1 MKRLILCMALI
12 FSFLAFVPAYAE
24 GNTTE
29 DTTDLN
35 KNCSITIRSTYQV
48 NNGGSP
54 EYVIKKDDGTVFYL
68 KVDRV
73 EGNTIK
79 LPEGNY
85 KITETKTK
93 EGFVPMAKDGVYI
106 TLPHKDEKGDIHYN
120 TIIEMKSDRV
130 PEKPQDNT
138 PNPSEPI
145 KNVPVKDEPKG
156 EPIILGERP
165 EENKPTPPHPG
176 NEDEE
181 TPEQPTEPEKPVD
194 EETTPDTEPA
204 PRRGQSP
211 KTGDSMVFEILG
223 VVTIAVLL
231 TVLYFIWKNKNKE
244 KTN

>member
-12 FSFLAFVPAYAE
+12 FSFLAFVPVYAE
-24 GNTTE
+24 GNTVE
-29 DTTDLN
+29 GTTDLN

-130 PEKPQDNT
+130 PEKPNNT
-138 PNPSEPI
+138 PTPSEPI
-145 KNVPVKDEPKG
+145 KDVPVKDEPKD
-156 EPIILGERP
+156 EPVVLGERP
-165 EENKPTPPHPG
+165 EENKPQ
-176 NEDEE
+176 
-181 TPEQPTEPEKPVD
+181 PEPDSEPIPEPQPEPEKPVNED
-194 EETTPDTEPA
+194 PTPDTEPA

-211 KTGDSMVFEILG
+211 KTGDNMTFEILG
-223 VVTIAVLL
+223 VITIAGLL
-231 TVLYFIWKNKNKE
+231 TVLYLIWKNKNKE
-244 KTN
+244 KAN

>member
-12 FSFLAFVPAYAE
+12 FSFFAFVPAYAE
-24 GNTTE
+24 GNTVE
-29 DTTDLN
+29 DTTVTN

-68 KVDRV
+68 KVDRT

-93 EGFVPMAKDGVYI
+93 EGFVPMAKNGVYI

-130 PEKPQDNT
+130 PEKPQDITPT
-138 PNPSEPI
+138 PNEPI
-145 KNVPVKDEPKG
+145 KDVPVKDEPKG

-165 EENKPTPPHPG
+165 EENKPAPPST
-176 NEDEE
+176 DEE
-181 TPEQPTEPEKPVD
+181 KPEPQPEPEQPVD
-194 EETTPDTEPA
+194 EESTPDTEIT

-211 KTGDSMVFEILG
+211 KTGDSMFFEILG
-223 VVTIAVLL
+223 VITIAGLL